1 MFEKKAQEMMEK
13 AQYIQALGSIYT
25 YLEDKMQ
32 WDCMKYNEPDETHSK
47 AWFTEY
53 DDDEMPDDVRY
64 QYKAYKSVLD
74 AIEKLAK

>member
-13 AQYIQALGSIYT
+13 AQYIQGLGSIYA
-25 YLEDKMQ
+25 YLENKMQ
-32 WDCMKYNEPDETHSK
+32 WDCMKYNLPDETHPK

-53 DDDEMPDDVRY
+53 DDEMPDDVRY
-64 QYKAYKSVLD
+64 QYKAYKSVLE

>member
-13 AQYIQALGSIYT
+13 AQYIQALGSIYA

-32 WDCMKYNEPDETHSK
+32 WDCMKYNQPDETHPK
-47 AWFTEY
+47 AWFTKY

-64 QYKAYKSVLD
+64 QYKAYNSVLE